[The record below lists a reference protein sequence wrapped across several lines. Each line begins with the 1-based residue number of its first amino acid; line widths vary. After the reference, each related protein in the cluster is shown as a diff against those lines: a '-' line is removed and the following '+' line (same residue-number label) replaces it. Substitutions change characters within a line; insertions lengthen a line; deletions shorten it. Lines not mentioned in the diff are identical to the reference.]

1 MPELAHGAEARVPCL
16 HAAHARHA
24 LVLREGVGGE
34 RRRERPAL
42 GAPAE
47 TRGQVAQVE
56 GVVAAALHAVV
67 GRVGGGAEVVQE
79 GEVALAPQVVR
90 EGEVVE
96 VAGARAARQVHL
108 ARREGAV
115 GDTRARDRRVAGPPR
130 HDVHDAARAGLREGE
145 RRRPPVDLDVVDRVE
160 RQVGQV
166 DGLVLGAAERHAV
179 EVDLHLSGRGA
190 ADRDRAEVA
199 EAAEAANLD
208 AHRVGERFRERL
220 HAGRRRGRVHD
231 RGEGGRIARRRGL
244 PRRRRRHHHLAE
256 LLAPLLRRPR
266 ACDRGRERQDEQRC
280 GSVRRLRSL
289 PARRGRGGGEARAGG
304 RSRSRNPPSS
314 FPAEG
319 PSAGLSRAGFLA
331 RGSSSPGPF
340 PPRRAVV
347 ATGFVPPHSCGAA
360 GASHPLP

>member
-1 MPELAHGAEARVPCL
+1 MRQLAEGLEARVPCL
-16 HAAHARHA
+16 HAAHAGHA

-34 RRRERPAL
+34 RGRERAAR

-47 TRGQVAQVE
+47 PRGQVAQVE

-115 GDTRARDRRVAGPPR
+115 RDTRARDRRVAGPPR

-179 EVDLHLSGRGA
+179 QVDLHLPRRGA

-199 EAAEAANLD
+199 EAAEAADLD
-208 AHRVGERFRERL
+208 ADRVGERLGEGL
-220 HAGRRRGRVHD
+220 HPGRRRGRVHD
-231 RGEGGRIARRRGL
+231 RGEGGRITRRRLL
-244 PRRRRRHHHLAE
+244 PRRRRRHHDLAE
-256 LLAPLLRRPR
+256 RLLAPLLRSPRPG
-266 ACDRGRERQDEQRC
+266 DGGRQRQDEERC
-280 GSVRRLRSL
+280 GSVRRASL
-289 PARRGRGGGEARAGG
+289 PARRGEEAERRAPAAEG
-304 RSRSRNPPSS
+304 RSPNPPSS